1 MEVELKVFELMV
13 FEAVVLESAM
23 AGFELGSEE
32 RTLSKV
38 KMVDF
43 LSTLAEWKVM
53 WASTR

>member
-1 MEVELKVFELMV
+1 MEVELKV

-43 LSTLAEWKVM
+43 LSKLAEWKVM